1 MYGDWFY
8 TTKYGIFG
16 EGGKAT
22 KRSPADNLTQW
33 IITQSKG
40 LTRKDT
46 EMISKSVRAYLY
58 LVLLTSQVQ
67 GKSSIVSNSA
77 SAVDAQ
83 QVVKGT
89 FKVLINED
97 YSVSA
102 DIDRSQGDLEHA
114 LSKVDLSVGTDIY
127 VLPSNLNLS
136 KGKI

>member
-8 TTKYGIFG
+8 TTEYGIFG

-33 IITQSKG
+33 IISQSKG
-40 LTRKDT
+40 LTRKGT
-46 EMISKSVRAYLY
+46 EMISKSVRAYVY

-67 GKSSIVSNSA
+67 GKSSVVSNSA

-97 YSVSA
+97 YSISA
-102 DIDRSQGDLEHA
+102 DIDRSQADLEHA

>member
-1 MYGDWFY
+1 MYRDWFY

-40 LTRKDT
+40 LTRKGT

-97 YSVSA
+97 YSISA
-102 DIDRSQGDLEHA
+102 GIDRSQGDLEHA